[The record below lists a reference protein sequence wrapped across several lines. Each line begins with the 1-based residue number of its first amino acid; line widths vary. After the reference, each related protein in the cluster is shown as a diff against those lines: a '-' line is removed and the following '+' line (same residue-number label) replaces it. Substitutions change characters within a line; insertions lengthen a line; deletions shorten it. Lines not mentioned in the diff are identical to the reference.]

1 MRIWNGGGH
10 EELERV
16 VPRNALI
23 TEFEL
28 AALVDLLE
36 QDRFESRVEFFT
48 DIFDKHPLSKL
59 DSQL

>member
-48 DIFDKHPLSKL
+48 DIFD
-59 DSQL
+59 